1 MFGRGS
7 IPHRPIQGNTTSS
20 LWLATCEWAS
30 LLLSGTAELARD
42 DVGPEGPKAPTRLI
56 LAGSQLPG
64 LDSNQQP
71 SG

>member
-1 MFGRGS
+1 M
-7 IPHRPIQGNTTSS
+7 TSS
-20 LWLATCEWAS
+20 
-30 LLLSGTAELARD
+30 
-42 DVGPEGPKAPTRLI
+42 PEEPKAPTRLI